1 MARMTRGRQRIQ
13 MAKMD
18 NESNLQVTFSKRRS
32 GLFKKASELSTLC
45 GADVALIVF
54 SPGEKAFSFG
64 HPNVDTVLDRFL
76 NGNELP
82 QQTPGTAQLIEAH
95 RNATICELNMQLTD
109 VLGQLEM
116 EKKRGE
122 ELKKSL
128 RANQEKHWWEKP
140 IDELSV
146 PQLEQ
151 LRVSLFELRKNVG
164 KETEQMVIQAT
175 NGQPFFGASSSHG
188 PAIPFQA
195 QNGISAPVM
204 PPNPLPYNFGYG
216 SGYF

>member
-1 MARMTRGRQRIQ
+1 MARMTRGRQKIQ

-64 HPNVDTVLDRFL
+64 HPNVDTVLNRFL
-76 NGNELP
+76 NGNEPP
-82 QQTPGTAQLIEAH
+82 QQTLGTVQLIEAH
-95 RNATICELNMQLTD
+95 RNATICELNMQLTE

-122 ELKKSL
+122 ELKKAM
-128 RANQEKHWWEKP
+128 RANQHKHWWEKP
-140 IDELSV
+140 VDELSV
-146 PQLEQ
+146 AELEQ
-151 LRVSLFELRKNVG
+151 MKVSLFDLRKKVG
-164 KETEQMVIQAT
+164 KETEQVVIQAT
-175 NGQPFFGASSSHG
+175 NAQPFFGASSSLG
-188 PAIPFQA
+188 LPISFQA
-195 QNGISAPVM
+195 QNGISGPVM
-204 PPNPLPYNFGYG
+204 PPNPHPYNFGYG
-216 SGYF
+216 PGYF

>member
-1 MARMTRGRQRIQ
+1 

-95 RNATICELNMQLTD
+95 RNATICELNMQLTE

-140 IDELSV
+140 IDELSL

-151 LRVSLFELRKNVG
+151 LRVSLFEFRKIVG

-175 NGQPFFGASSSHG
+175 NGQPFYGASSSHG
-188 PAIPFQA
+188 PPIPFQA
-195 QNGISAPVM
+195 QNGIIAPVM